1 MFDRFFVQTFP
12 LFFFFG
18 PKKMQQTL
26 NQEQPENEIRRRHF
40 GMHYDK
46 DTKKK
51 KKTKTEKTKKMM
63 MRSLSSS
70 SSNGNCCHVIVCEKK
85 LR

>member
-12 LFFFFG
+12 LFFLLLARRIT
-18 PKKMQQTL
+18 QQTL

-51 KKTKTEKTKKMM
+51 KKSKDREDKEDDDAI
-63 MRSLSSS
+63 
-70 SSNGNCCHVIVCEKK
+70 VIVI
-85 LR
+85 LVFQW

>member
-12 LFFFFG
+12 LFFLFIG
-18 PKKMQQTL
+18 PEENNKTL

-46 DTKKK
+46 
-51 KKTKTEKTKKMM
+51 EEEEEEEEQ
-63 MRSLSSS
+63 RQ
-70 SSNGNCCHVIVCEKK
+70 
-85 LR
+85 RRQRR